1 MRNVLARVGELRSRV
16 GEPIAQPCDRMLSR
30 ISYLGSTSC
39 MHGQEFS
46 ASGLEIFVGTAAEI
60 RGLPY
65 QYINEK
71 WNGMGGAIGCF
82 N

>member
-1 MRNVLARVGELRSRV
+1 
-16 GEPIAQPCDRMLSR
+16 
-30 ISYLGSTSC
+30 

-65 QYINEK
+65 QYINE
-71 WNGMGGAIGCF
+71 NGTEWAGRSVALID
-82 N
+82 